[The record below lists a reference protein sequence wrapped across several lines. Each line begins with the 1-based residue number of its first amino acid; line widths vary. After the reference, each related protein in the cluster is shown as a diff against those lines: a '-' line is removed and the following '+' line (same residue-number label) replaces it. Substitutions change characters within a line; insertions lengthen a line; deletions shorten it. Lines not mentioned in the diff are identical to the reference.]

1 MNVEIKKILI
11 QFLDEIREYEHENM
25 DSVYNDER
33 ESSEF
38 VEIFLNSNPELL
50 EEKKW
55 KNYQKEKKH
64 Y

>member
-50 EEKKW
+50 EEKK
-55 KNYQKEKKH
+55 
-64 Y
+64 